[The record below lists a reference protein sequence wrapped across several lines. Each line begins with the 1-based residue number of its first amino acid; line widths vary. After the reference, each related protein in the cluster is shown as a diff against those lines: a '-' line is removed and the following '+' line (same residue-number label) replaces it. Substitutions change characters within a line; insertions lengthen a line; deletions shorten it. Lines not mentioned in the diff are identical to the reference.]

1 MDKLL
6 DVENVS
12 ISFIQYTKGLNQRD
26 LKVITDLTL
35 DIAEGEILAVLGSSG
50 SGKSL
55 LAHAI
60 FGILPENARL
70 NGKIKFKGKELSQED
85 KEEIRGKGI
94 VLVPQSV
101 NFLDPLMKI
110 SDIAIGH
117 CDSEEEKKAKKVK
130 QREIFEHYNLG
141 PEVDDMYP
149 FQLSGGMARRVLVST
164 ALLADPDLVVAD
176 EPTPGLDEKT
186 VEETLNHFK
195 HMKEDGIGVL
205 LITHDI
211 HAALEVADRIG
222 IFYSGYVIEI
232 ALKEDFSGDGEN
244 LLHPYTKSLYKALP
258 ANGFEVIEGYQ
269 PLQGEIIE
277 GCPYYD
283 RCDMRFERCKKERP
297 ELVDIGLK
305 KIRCFKY
312 YDDAEELVEE
322 PVTEEIAEEVVEEP
336 VVEEV
341 SEELVEE
348 PVVEEVS
355 EEPIVEESVVEEE
368 ATEII
373 EEGE

>member
-1 MDKLL
+1 MIKYKLVYKICYSENNEGELMEKIL

-12 ISFIQYTKGLNQRD
+12 ISFIQYTKGLNQRN

-35 DIAEGEILAVLGSSG
+35 DISEGEILAVLGSSG

-60 FGILPENARL
+60 LGILPENANL
-70 NGKIKFKGKELSQED
+70 NGKIKYKGKELSQQD
-85 KEEIRGKGI
+85 KEELRGEEI

-110 SDIAIGH
+110 SDQAIGNVK
-117 CDSEEEKKAKKVK
+117 DESKRKEKKIK

-164 ALLADPDLVVAD
+164 ALLSDPKLVVAD

-186 VEETLNHFK
+186 VQETLNHFK

-232 ALKEDFSGDGEN
+232 AENKDFSGNGEN

-258 ANGFEVIEGYQ
+258 ANGFELVKGHQ
-269 PLQGEIIE
+269 PLHGEITK

-283 RCDMRFERCKKERP
+283 RCEMRFDRCKEERP
-297 ELVDIGLK
+297 ELIDLGTK
-305 KIRCFKY
+305 KVRCFKY
-312 YDDAEELVEE
+312 
-322 PVTEEIAEEVVEEP
+322 
-336 VVEEV
+336 
-341 SEELVEE
+341 
-348 PVVEEVS
+348 
-355 EEPIVEESVVEEE
+355 EES
-368 ATEII
+368 A
-373 EEGE
+373 

>member
-1 MDKLL
+1 MEKLL

-12 ISFIQYTKGLNQRD
+12 ISFIQYTHGLNQRE
-26 LKVITDLTL
+26 LQVITDLTL
-35 DIAEGEILAVLGSSG
+35 DISEGEILAVLGSSG

-60 FGILPENARL
+60 FGILPENANL
-70 NGKIKFKGKELSQED
+70 NGKIKYKGKELTQEN
-85 KEEIRGKGI
+85 KEELRGNEI
-94 VLVPQSV
+94 TLIPQSV

-110 SDIAIGH
+110 SDQAIGH
-117 CDSEEEKKAKKVK
+117 TESDEEKKEKKIK
-130 QREIFEHYNLG
+130 QREIFEQYNLG

-164 ALLADPDLVVAD
+164 ALLSNPKLVVAD

-186 VEETLNHFK
+186 VKETLNHFK
-195 HMKEDGIGVL
+195 QMKENGVGVL

-211 HAALEVADRIG
+211 NAALEVADRIG

-232 ALKEDFSGDGEN
+232 AEKEDFTGDGEN

-258 ANGFEVIEGYQ
+258 ANGFELTPGHQ
-269 PLQGEIIE
+269 PLHGEIPN
-277 GCPYYD
+277 GCPYYN
-283 RCDMRFERCKKERP
+283 RCDMRFNRCENERP
-297 ELVDIGLK
+297 KLIDLGNK

-312 YDDAEELVEE
+312 
-322 PVTEEIAEEVVEEP
+322 
-336 VVEEV
+336 
-341 SEELVEE
+341 
-348 PVVEEVS
+348 
-355 EEPIVEESVVEEE
+355 
-368 ATEII
+368 

>member
-1 MDKLL
+1 MEKVL

-26 LKVITDLTL
+26 LKVISDLTL
-35 DIAEGEILAVLGSSG
+35 DISEGEILAVLGSSG

-60 FGILPENARL
+60 FGILPENANL
-70 NGKIKFKGKELSQED
+70 NGNIKYNGKILSQED
-85 KEEIRGKGI
+85 KEKLRGKDI

-110 SDIAIGH
+110 SDQAIGH
-117 CDSEEEKKAKKVK
+117 VESEEEKKVKKQK

-164 ALLADPDLVVAD
+164 ALLSDPKLVVAD

-186 VEETLNHFK
+186 VQETLNHFK

-232 ALKEDFSGDGEN
+232 AQKEDFSGEGEN
-244 LLHPYTKSLYKALP
+244 LLHPYTKALYKALP
-258 ANGFEVIEGYQ
+258 ANGFEIIKGHQ
-269 PLQGEIIE
+269 PLHGEIPK

-283 RCDMRFERCKKERP
+283 RCEMRFDRCKEERP
-297 ELVDIGLK
+297 ELLDLGK
-305 KIRCFKY
+305 KRVRCFKY
-312 YDDAEELVEE
+312 EDGVKDGA
-322 PVTEEIAEEVVEEP
+322 
-336 VVEEV
+336 
-341 SEELVEE
+341 
-348 PVVEEVS
+348 
-355 EEPIVEESVVEEE
+355 
-368 ATEII
+368 
-373 EEGE
+373 

>member
-1 MDKLL
+1 MEKVLE
-6 DVENVS
+6 VENVS

-35 DIAEGEILAVLGSSG
+35 DISEGEILAVLGSSG

-60 FGILPENARL
+60 FGILPENANL
-70 NGKIKFKGKELSQED
+70 NGKIKYNGKELTQED
-85 KEEIRGKGI
+85 KEELRGKDI

-110 SDIAIGH
+110 SDQAIGNVK
-117 CDSEEEKKAKKVK
+117 SEEEKKEKKIK

-141 PEVDDMYP
+141 PEVDDMSP

-164 ALLADPDLVVAD
+164 ALLSDPKLVVAD

-186 VEETLNHFK
+186 VEETLNHFR

-232 ALKEDFSGDGEN
+232 ALKEDFTGDGEN

-258 ANGFEVIEGYQ
+258 ANGFELTKGHQ
-269 PLQGEIIE
+269 PLHGEIQE
-277 GCPYYD
+277 GCPYYK
-283 RCDMRFERCKKERP
+283 RCDMRFDRCKNERP
-297 ELVDIGLK
+297 ELIEIGEK
-305 KIRCFKY
+305 RIRCFKY
-312 YDDAEELVEE
+312 
-322 PVTEEIAEEVVEEP
+322 
-336 VVEEV
+336 
-341 SEELVEE
+341 
-348 PVVEEVS
+348 
-355 EEPIVEESVVEEE
+355 
-368 ATEII
+368 
-373 EEGE
+373 EEGAEDEA

>member
-1 MDKLL
+1 MTELL

-12 ISFIQYTKGLNQRD
+12 ISFIQYTQGLNQRN

-35 DIAEGEILAVLGSSG
+35 DISEGEILAVLGSSG

-60 FGILPENARL
+60 MGILPENAQL

-85 KEEIRGKGI
+85 KEEIRGSKI
-94 VLVPQSV
+94 AFIPQSV

-110 SDIAIGH
+110 SDQAIGH
-117 CDSEEEKKAKKVK
+117 CENDAEKKEKRIK

-141 PEVDDMYP
+141 PEVDEMYP

-164 ALLADPDLVVAD
+164 ALLSEPELVIAD

-186 VEETLNHFK
+186 VKETLNHFR
-195 HMKEDGIGVL
+195 HMKEDNIGVL

-211 HAALEVADRIG
+211 HAALDVADRIG

-232 ALKEDFSGDGEN
+232 AETKDFSGDGEN

-258 ANGFEVIEGYQ
+258 ANGFELVKGHQ
-269 PLQGEIIE
+269 PLHGEIPE
-277 GCPYYD
+277 GCPFYD
-283 RCDMRFERCKKERP
+283 RCEMAFDRCKKERP
-297 ELVDIGLK
+297 ELISLGNK
-305 KIRCFKY
+305 KVRCFKY
-312 YDDAEELVEE
+312 
-322 PVTEEIAEEVVEEP
+322 
-336 VVEEV
+336 
-341 SEELVEE
+341 
-348 PVVEEVS
+348 
-355 EEPIVEESVVEEE
+355 
-368 ATEII
+368 
-373 EEGE
+373 EEGEKNEA

>member
-6 DVENVS
+6 EVENVS
-12 ISFIQYTKGLNQRD
+12 VSFIQYTQGLNQRN

-35 DIAEGEILAVLGSSG
+35 DISEGEILAVLGSSG

-60 FGILPENARL
+60 FGILPENANL
-70 NGKIKFKGKELSQED
+70 NGKIKYKGKELSQAD
-85 KEEIRGKGI
+85 KEELRGKEI
-94 VLVPQSV
+94 MLVPQSV

-110 SDIAIGH
+110 SDQAIGNVKN
-117 CDSEEEKKAKKVK
+117 EEERKEKKIK
-130 QREIFEHYNLG
+130 QREIFEQYNLG

-164 ALLADPDLVVAD
+164 ALLSDPKLVVAD
-176 EPTPGLDEKT
+176 EPTPGLDEQT
-186 VEETLNHFK
+186 VKETLNHFK
-195 HMKEDGIGVL
+195 NMKKNGIGVL

-232 ALKEDFSGDGEN
+232 AKTEDFSGNGEN
-244 LLHPYTKSLYKALP
+244 LLHPYTKALYNALP
-258 ANGFEVIEGYQ
+258 SNGFNLTKGHQ
-269 PLQGEIIE
+269 PLHGEISK

-283 RCDMRFERCKKERP
+283 RCEMKFDICKEKRP
-297 ELVDIGLK
+297 QLTDLGDK

-312 YDDAEELVEE
+312 
-322 PVTEEIAEEVVEEP
+322 
-336 VVEEV
+336 
-341 SEELVEE
+341 
-348 PVVEEVS
+348 
-355 EEPIVEESVVEEE
+355 EES
-368 ATEII
+368 A
-373 EEGE
+373 

>member
-1 MDKLL
+1 MEKLL

-12 ISFIQYTKGLNQRD
+12 ISFIQYTHGLNQRE
-26 LKVITDLTL
+26 LQVITDLTL
-35 DIAEGEILAVLGSSG
+35 DISEGEILAVLGSSG

-60 FGILPENARL
+60 FGILPENANL
-70 NGKIKFKGKELSQED
+70 NGKIKYKGKELTQEN
-85 KEEIRGKGI
+85 KEELRGNEI
-94 VLVPQSV
+94 TLIPQSV

-110 SDIAIGH
+110 SDQAIGH
-117 CDSEEEKKAKKVK
+117 TESDEEKKEKKIK
-130 QREIFEHYNLG
+130 QREIFEQYNLG

-164 ALLADPDLVVAD
+164 ALLSNPKLVVAD

-186 VEETLNHFK
+186 VKETLNHFK
-195 HMKEDGIGVL
+195 QMKENGVGVL

-211 HAALEVADRIG
+211 NAALEVADRIG

-232 ALKEDFSGDGEN
+232 AEKKDFTGDGEN

-258 ANGFEVIEGYQ
+258 ANGFELTPGHQ
-269 PLQGEIIE
+269 PLHGEIPN
-277 GCPYYD
+277 GCPYYN
-283 RCDMRFERCKKERP
+283 RCDMRFDRCENERP
-297 ELVDIGLK
+297 KLIDLGNK

-312 YDDAEELVEE
+312 
-322 PVTEEIAEEVVEEP
+322 
-336 VVEEV
+336 
-341 SEELVEE
+341 
-348 PVVEEVS
+348 
-355 EEPIVEESVVEEE
+355 
-368 ATEII
+368 

>member
-1 MDKLL
+1 MESLL

-12 ISFIQYTKGLNQRD
+12 ISFIQYTQGLNQRD

-35 DIAEGEILAVLGSSG
+35 DVKEGEILAVLGSSG

-60 FGILPENARL
+60 LGILPENAQL
-70 NGKIKFKGKELSQED
+70 NGNIKYNGKILSQED
-85 KEEIRGKGI
+85 KEEIRGEEI
-94 VLVPQSV
+94 ALIPQSV

-110 SDIAIGH
+110 SEQAIGH
-117 CDSEEEKKAKKVK
+117 CENDAEKAEKKSK

-164 ALLADPDLVVAD
+164 ALLSNPKLVIAD

-186 VEETLNHFK
+186 VQETLNHFK
-195 HMKEDGIGVL
+195 HMKEESVGVL

-232 ALKEDFSGDGEN
+232 AETKDFTGDGEN
-244 LLHPYTKSLYKALP
+244 LLHPYTKALYKALP
-258 ANGFEVIEGYQ
+258 ANGFELTEGHQ
-269 PLQGEIIE
+269 PLHGEIPE

-283 RCDMRFERCKKERP
+283 RCEMAIKRCKSERP
-297 ELVDIGLK
+297 QLISLGNK
-305 KIRCFKY
+305 KVRCFKY
-312 YDDAEELVEE
+312 
-322 PVTEEIAEEVVEEP
+322 
-336 VVEEV
+336 
-341 SEELVEE
+341 
-348 PVVEEVS
+348 
-355 EEPIVEESVVEEE
+355 
-368 ATEII
+368 
-373 EEGE
+373 EEGEEDGT

>member
-1 MDKLL
+1 MEKLL

-12 ISFIQYTKGLNQRD
+12 ISFIQYTKGLNQRE

-35 DIAEGEILAVLGSSG
+35 DISEGEILAVLGSSG

-60 FGILPENARL
+60 FGILPENANL
-70 NGKIKFKGKELSQED
+70 NGKIKYKGKELTQKD
-85 KEEIRGKGI
+85 KEEIRGDEI
-94 VLVPQSV
+94 TLIPQSV

-110 SDIAIGH
+110 SDQAIGH
-117 CDSEEEKKAKKVK
+117 TESEEEKKAKKIK

-164 ALLADPDLVVAD
+164 ALLSDPKLVVAD

-186 VEETLNHFK
+186 VKETLNHFK
-195 HMKEDGIGVL
+195 HMKEAGVGVL

-211 HAALEVADRIG
+211 HAALEIADRIG

-232 ALKEDFSGDGEN
+232 AENKDFAGDGEN
-244 LLHPYTKSLYKALP
+244 LLHPYTKALYKALP
-258 ANGFEVIEGYQ
+258 ANGFELIKGHQ
-269 PLQGEIIE
+269 PLHGEISE

-283 RCDMRFERCKKERP
+283 RCEMAFDRCKKERP
-297 ELVDIGLK
+297 QLINLGNK
-305 KIRCFKY
+305 KVRCFKY
-312 YDDAEELVEE
+312 
-322 PVTEEIAEEVVEEP
+322 
-336 VVEEV
+336 
-341 SEELVEE
+341 
-348 PVVEEVS
+348 
-355 EEPIVEESVVEEE
+355 
-368 ATEII
+368 
-373 EEGE
+373 EEGGENGA

>member
-1 MDKLL
+1 MTKLL

-12 ISFIQYTKGLNQRD
+12 ISFLQYTKGLNQRN

-35 DIAEGEILAVLGSSG
+35 DISEGEILAVLGSSG

-60 FGILPENARL
+60 IGILPENAEL

-85 KEEIRGKGI
+85 KEEVRGSKI
-94 VLVPQSV
+94 AFIPQSV

-110 SDIAIGH
+110 SDQAIGK
-117 CDSEEEKKAKKVK
+117 CETDDEKKEKKAK

-164 ALLADPDLVVAD
+164 ALLSDPELVIAD

-186 VEETLNHFK
+186 IEETLNHFR
-195 HMKEDGIGVL
+195 HMKEDNIGVL

-211 HAALEVADRIG
+211 HAALDVADRIG

-232 ALKEDFSGDGEN
+232 AETKDFSGDGEN

-258 ANGFEVIEGYQ
+258 ANGFELTKGHQ
-269 PLQGEIIE
+269 PLHGEIPE
-277 GCPYYD
+277 GCPYYN
-283 RCDMRFERCKKERP
+283 RCEMAFDRCKKERP
-297 ELVDIGLK
+297 QLISLGNK

-312 YDDAEELVEE
+312 
-322 PVTEEIAEEVVEEP
+322 
-336 VVEEV
+336 
-341 SEELVEE
+341 
-348 PVVEEVS
+348 
-355 EEPIVEESVVEEE
+355 
-368 ATEII
+368 

>member
-1 MDKLL
+1 MESLL

-12 ISFIQYTKGLNQRD
+12 ISFIQYTQGLNQRD

-35 DIAEGEILAVLGSSG
+35 DVKEGEILAVLGSSG

-60 FGILPENARL
+60 LGILPENAQL
-70 NGKIKFKGKELSQED
+70 NGNIKYNGKILSQED
-85 KEEIRGKGI
+85 KEEIRGEEI
-94 VLVPQSV
+94 ALIPQSV

-110 SDIAIGH
+110 SEQAIGH
-117 CDSEEEKKAKKVK
+117 CENDAEKAEKKSK

-164 ALLADPDLVVAD
+164 ALLSNPKLVIAD

-186 VEETLNHFK
+186 VQETLNHFK
-195 HMKEDGIGVL
+195 HMKEESVGVL

-232 ALKEDFSGDGEN
+232 AETKDFTGDGEN
-244 LLHPYTKSLYKALP
+244 LLHPYTKALYKALP
-258 ANGFEVIEGYQ
+258 ANGFELTEGHQ
-269 PLQGEIIE
+269 PLHGEIPE

-283 RCDMRFERCKKERP
+283 RCEMAIERCKSERP
-297 ELVDIGLK
+297 QLISLGNK
-305 KIRCFKY
+305 KVRCFKY
-312 YDDAEELVEE
+312 
-322 PVTEEIAEEVVEEP
+322 
-336 VVEEV
+336 
-341 SEELVEE
+341 
-348 PVVEEVS
+348 
-355 EEPIVEESVVEEE
+355 
-368 ATEII
+368 
-373 EEGE
+373 EEGEEDGT